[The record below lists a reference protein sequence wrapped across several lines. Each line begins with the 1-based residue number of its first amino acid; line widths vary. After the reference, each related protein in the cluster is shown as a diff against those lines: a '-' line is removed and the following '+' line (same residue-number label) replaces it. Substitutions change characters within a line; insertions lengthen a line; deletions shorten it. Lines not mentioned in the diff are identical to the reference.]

1 MADTPFT
8 SRLALMIPLL
18 GSDKDGEVLAAAA
31 AIGRVLGGAGA
42 DWHWLAAAVEG
53 QPDSANSP
61 RLTDIHEI
69 AECFLECGGKYLS
82 PKEREFV
89 ENMAR
94 WRGEPSLLQAEW
106 LMRLAGMWCEA
117 TA

>member
-18 GSDKDGEVLAAAA
+18 GSDQPGEVVATAA

-53 QPDSANSP
+53 QPDSAKSSK
-61 RLTDIHEI
+61 LTDFREI
-69 AECFLECGGKYLS
+69 AECILENAADTLS

-106 LMRLAGMWCEA
+106 LTRLAGIWCEA
-117 TA
+117 AA